1 MPVAAFSVGICD
13 KPVSTL
19 GSQHDDRQRVLDATD
34 VVHLIGEHV
43 ALRAR
48 GREFVGICP
57 FHDDHKPSMYVVP
70 AKQIYHCFSCGAG
83 GNALTFVMEYHKMAF
98 REALEHL
105 AQRAGIEL
113 TPWKPSH
120 AAHEDQSRS
129 SSASRQEVLA
139 ANRAAA
145 DFFQRMLARD
155 DIGQA
160 AREIIARRGIS
171 DDMVAAFRLG
181 AAPDMWDGLQRTIA
195 HKNTPAAPFLA
206 AGLLKQ
212 RGGMEGGGL
221 YDAFRNRLIFPI
233 QDQTGAVIAFGARR
247 INEADEP
254 KYLNSPDSVVFNK
267 SATLYG
273 LFQASRTIQRSRTAI
288 ITEGYMDVI
297 ACHQAGVTNAV
308 AALGT
313 AMTRENARILRRM
326 CDTVVL
332 LFDGD
337 EAGQRAADR
346 AVEVFFAEPVDV
358 RIAVLPADAGAKDP
372 DELLKQE
379 GGRERFD
386 RVIAEASD
394 ALTFKLARLKKRIA
408 GLGLSAR
415 ARAVEEEMTHL
426 VDLGLN
432 ETAPVRRQ
440 LIIRNIA
447 NLLDVDEDTIRAAI
461 PHRRRPHAPAAEPEQ
476 PGSPGAAALRSAP
489 ELLLG
494 CVLADPTL
502 VMSLDGGADE
512 LRELL
517 DMGAGSTPALRQVAQ
532 TVCDRLEQADPSQA
546 ALAAVLTHLEDP
558 AAQRA
563 ATGACGYVEI
573 TTDSDRDRMHQLWR
587 EQLTRA
593 RRDILR
599 RHGHPDLD
607 EEDGE
612 QDAWLAEIKRLQ
624 DDYATLGENPA
635 AMPGGTL

>member
-1 MPVAAFSVGICD
+1 MF
-13 KPVSTL
+13 
-19 GSQHDDRQRVLDATD
+19 GSQPDDRQRVLDATD
-34 VVHLIGEHV
+34 VVQLIGEHV
-43 ALRAR
+43 ALKAR
-48 GREFVGICP
+48 GREFLALCP

-83 GNALTFVMEYHKMAF
+83 GNALTFVMDYHKMAF
-98 REALEHL
+98 REALELL
-105 AQRAGIEL
+105 AQRAGVEL
-113 TPWKPSH
+113 TPWKP
-120 AAHEDQSRS
+120 AGGEQRAGGG
-129 SSASRQEVLA
+129 AIGTRQEVLG

-145 DFFQRMLARD
+145 DFYERMLARE
-155 DIGQA
+155 DIGRG
-160 AREIIARRGIS
+160 AREVIARRGVS
-171 DDMVAAFRLG
+171 AEMVSAFRLG
-181 AAPDMWDGLQRTIA
+181 AAPEMWDGLQRTISN
-195 HKNTPAAPFLA
+195 KNTPVGPFVA

-212 RGGMEGGGL
+212 RSEGGL
-221 YDAFRNRLIFPI
+221 YDAFRNRLMFPI

-247 INEADEP
+247 INDEDEP

-273 LFQASRTIQRSRTAI
+273 LHQAARAIQRTRTAI
-288 ITEGYMDVI
+288 VTEGYMDVI
-297 ACHQAGVTNAV
+297 ACHQHGVTNAV

-313 AMTRENARILRRM
+313 AMTRENAKILRRL

-386 RVIAEASD
+386 RMIDEAVE
-394 ALTFKLARLKKRIA
+394 ALSYRLARLKARIA

-415 ARAVEEEMTHL
+415 ARAVEEEMVHL
-426 VDLGLN
+426 VELGLN
-432 ETAPVRRQ
+432 EAAPVRRQ
-440 LIIRNIA
+440 LIVRRIA
-447 NLLDVDEDTIRAAI
+447 ALLEIDEDTLRGTIPQRRRAAAASSFSASGS
-461 PHRRRPHAPAAEPEQ
+461 PPAAAAAADASASA
-476 PGSPGAAALRSAP
+476 GVRAAGVAAPGAHSAA

-502 VMSLDGGADE
+502 VMSLEGGVDE

-517 DMGAGSTPALRQVAQ
+517 APPAANPGDAAFDRVVACLCELLEAEGEEQPGLRGVLA
-532 TVCDRLEQADPSQA
+532 RLDD
-546 ALAAVLTHLEDP
+546 T
-558 AAQRA
+558 AAQRL
-563 ATGACGYVEI
+563 ATGACGYVEV
-573 TTDSDRDRMHQLWR
+573 TTDSDRDRLHQLWR
-587 EQLTRA
+587 EQVTRA
-593 RRDILR
+593 RRDVMQ
-599 RHGHPDLD
+599 RHAQVED
-607 EEDGE
+607 EGEGE

-635 AMPGGTL
+635 AMPTGGR